1 MKQIVIL
8 GLLAA
13 IGLPT
18 MLKASD
24 VVVRQVNYVP
34 EGRTFV
40 CVNGNNRYTR
50 ALYGST
56 DEYRV
61 ETSDRPI
68 FAIYKK
74 NNHRNI
80 RFRIAYNGTTFQ
92 LDSAAYCK
100 AIYDAGRRDYILK
113 DARWGKG
120 EVRLSVLSYPD
131 SEGGIWKFTADG
143 FDNKVEIEGLICE
156 TRVSKFVRFGDIGS
170 FEKPHAFEAP
180 EQPKMLQTV
189 WGTVFAPSKACASSK
204 GNTSLK
210 NNKRSASAK
219 KKGKSSVVTVA
230 QPTNEIY
237 FSVDS
242 TVISTGDNAQ
252 LAKRFN
258 AAEKWRKDLSS
269 TVSFTTPDPYINPIG
284 GAMVMAADGA
294 WSGQVWLHG
303 AVGWR
308 MPLPGWRAAY
318 MGDFLGM
325 QDRQRIHFD
334 AYAKSQVTDVPVT
347 KGHLMDVGN
356 GLARGAY
363 KWGTPMY
370 SNGYIC
376 RNPEKNNQFHHYDMN
391 LVYTDELLWHFQ
403 FDADTAYMRKM
414 WPVIKRHLAWE
425 KQAWDPDNDGLYDA
439 YCCIWASDALQYNS
453 GAVTHSSAYNYRGNL
468 LAARIAEII
477 GEDSKPY
484 REEANRILNALNA
497 RLWVKTPV
505 ANQEDRG
512 KKGSSAIQGHWAE
525 YQDFMGLK
533 RVHPNAAVWSIY
545 TPIDCGVGTPEQNYQ
560 ATRYVDSHIPHIPYI
575 YNNVEYQT
583 ISTTNWSPYEWSLN
597 NVAMAEVMHTV
608 LAYYQAGRVE
618 EAYRLL
624 KANVLD
630 FMYLG
635 RSPGNFG
642 QLSTMD
648 RAIGEGYR
656 DFSDVTGISSRAL
669 IEGLY
674 GITPQ
679 ALEGKC
685 IIRPGFPAAWDSA
698 SVHTPYL
705 DYSFK
710 RVNGKEVFE
719 VSQNF
724 KQPLKVVIRQNIGGG
739 KYKDTE
745 FSADKTQHIELATV
759 NYQEEAPAKPVQME
773 AAKGTAYDEVQPK
786 ICKVVN
792 MDAAF
797 NSNVSD
803 IFKNKYVSPRS
814 PYTTPC
820 VPTQGIGDWCSTKRT
835 ANIND
840 AKLRSMVKDGMLTLN
855 LKQEGE
861 ANSTADGKALGNTIF
876 FRSPSEGKNIAYTSL
891 WDNYPDSISIPLKGK
906 ASHAYLMMAGS
917 TNPMQYDMANGVVI
931 VEYTDGT
938 TDELELH
945 SPSNWCPIEQDFLE
959 NAKAF
964 PIPSPRPYRVGLSTG
979 IVSRHLFHD
988 LNGGKENKSFADMP
1002 EFKKAISEIDG
1013 GAAVLLDM
1021 PLNTKKKLRSLKLK
1035 ALSNEVVIGLMG
1047 VTLQK

>member
-1 MKQIVIL
+1 MKQFTTL
-8 GLLAA
+8 CLLAIA
-13 IGLPT
+13 ALPMSARNT
-18 MLKASD
+18 WNASSSVVERKAS
-24 VVVRQVNYVP
+24 YYP

-56 DEYRV
+56 DEYRI

-80 RFRIAYNGTTFQ
+80 RFYIKYQGEMMQ
-92 LDSAAYCK
+92 LDSAEYCK
-100 AIYDAGRRDYILK
+100 AIYDAGRRDYVLK
-113 DARWGKG
+113 DKRWGSA
-120 EVRLSVLSYPD
+120 VLRISVLAYPD
-131 SEGGIWKFTADG
+131 AEGGIWKFTAEN
-143 FDNKVEIEGLICE
+143 FDAPLEIKGLVCE
-156 TRVSKFVRFGDIGS
+156 TAVSKFVRFGDIGN
-170 FEKPHAFEAP
+170 FEKPGCFEAP
-180 EQPKMLQTV
+180 KNPQIHQE
-189 WGTVFAPSKACASSK
+189 SSYSVK
-204 GNTSLK
+204 LRKK
-210 NNKRSASAK
+210 NSA
-219 KKGKSSVVTVA
+219 
-230 QPTNEIY
+230 NFY
-237 FSVDS
+237 FSMDK
-242 TVISTGDNAQ
+242 TVLSTGDEDKMKN
-252 LAKRFN
+252 RFD
-258 AAEKWRKDLSS
+258 AAEKWRKELSS
-269 TVSFTTPDPYINPIG
+269 TVVFNTPDSYINPIG
-284 GAMVMAADGA
+284 GTMVMAADGA

-325 QDRQRIHFD
+325 PDRQRIHFD

-347 KGHLMDVGN
+347 QPHLMDEEHN
-356 GLARGAY
+356 LSRGAY

-376 RNPEKNNQFHHYDMN
+376 RNPENNKQFHHYDMN
-391 LVYTDELLWHFQ
+391 LVYIDELLWHFQ

-425 KQAWDPDNDGLYDA
+425 KHTWDPDNDGLYDA

-468 LAARIAEII
+468 LAARIAEMI
-477 GEDSKPY
+477 GEDPKPY
-484 REEANRILNALNA
+484 REEASRILNALNA
-497 RLWVKTPV
+497 RLWVKTP
-505 ANQEDRG
+505 ARNQTSE
-512 KKGSSAIQGHWAE
+512 SQGHWAE

-533 RVHPNAAVWSIY
+533 RVHPNAAVWSVY

-575 YNNVEYQT
+575 YDGKKYNT

-597 NVAMAEVMHTV
+597 NVAMAEVMHTI

-618 EAYRLL
+618 EAYHLL

-635 RSPGNFG
+635 SSPGNFG

-685 IIRPGFPAAWDSA
+685 IIRPGFPQAWDSA

-719 VSQNF
+719 VTQNF
-724 KQPLKVVIRQNIGGG
+724 KQPLKIVIRQNIGNGQ
-739 KYKDTE
+739 YKDTE
-745 FSADKTQHIELATV
+745 FSSDKTQHIEMETV
-759 NYQEEAPAKPVQME
+759 NYQEEAPAQPEQMV
-773 AAKGTAYDEVQPK
+773 AAKGTAFDEVQPK
-786 ICKVVN
+786 ACKAVN

-814 PYTTPC
+814 PYTTLC

-835 ANIND
+835 ANID
-840 AKLRSMVKDGMLTLN
+840 DTKLRSMVKDGMLTLN
-855 LKQEGE
+855 LKQGDEV
-861 ANSTADGKALGNTIF
+861 GKNIF

-917 TNPMQYDMANGVVI
+917 TNPMQFDMANGIVI

-938 TDELELH
+938 TDELELY

-979 IVSRHLFHD
+979 VVSRHLFHD

-1021 PLNTKKKLRSLKLK
+1021 PLNPKKKLRNLKLK
-1035 ALSNEVVIGLMG
+1035 VLSNEVVIGLMG
-1047 VTLQK
+1047 ITLQK